1 MRTIPII
8 SPIVMFFVHLFL
20 AHLEPLKQMWADA
33 ETQGQKVVAGV
44 MITWI
49 AGLMI
54 LFWVGWTTLVYG
66 ILSGE
71 AISKMQPLVF
81 LIAAKYEK
89 V

>member
-8 SPIVMFFVHLFL
+8 SPIVMFFVNVFL

-71 AISKMQPLVF
+71 ADFENATFGIF
-81 LIAAKYEK
+81 DYCC
-89 V
+89 